1 MKKAV
6 FCLAASLALPA
17 YAVEVAIPQP
27 AAEIIPDNLPR
38 PSLLER
44 LQESSEPLEVSR
56 EELLANP
63 EVLARLLDQAVVAQ
77 DTNMI
82 RALLPVYRDVPDNA
96 RDPQLVR
103 FAEAALAS
111 ADGDGK
117 QAVALYREM
126 IAADPTLVPVRLH
139 LALALMNDH
148 QDDAARDQF
157 QRLRGEELPDDIR
170 VLVDRSL
177 ETLQK
182 RRSWSFSANGYYHHE
197 ANINGA
203 PKERERPWG
212 NGKLTF
218 PEQKS
223 ANGIYLGID
232 AEKRFPLTGNLYAS
246 LNPSVNADYY
256 WDAKEFNDY
265 RFRLGAGG
273 GYQDARLD
281 LSAEPYASRRV
292 YGGKAYSTTYG
303 TVLGASYW
311 VSPKWRFSASADVNR
326 TVHDSRKH
334 LDGNRYFAGVNAL
347 YLYKPTT
354 YFFGGI
360 SAFDSNAN
368 DPSDAFVRYGL
379 SLGWGQDWPH
389 GISSR
394 TNLSY
399 GRRTY
404 DGADFFA
411 IRRKDNEYGV
421 NVALWNRN
429 WHFWGLT
436 PKLNLS
442 WSKTTSNH
450 FYYGKNNANAFI
462 EISRTF

>member
-6 FCLAASLALPA
+6 FCMAASLAWPA
-17 YAVEVAIPQP
+17 WAVEVAIPQP
-27 AAEIIPDNLPR
+27 AAEIIPDNLPKAGLMAR
-38 PSLLER
+38 LE
-44 LQESSEPLEVSR
+44 ESRGPVEVSR

-63 EVLARLLDQAVVAQ
+63 DVLAHLLDQAVVTQ
-77 DTNMI
+77 DTDMV
-82 RALLPVYRDVPDNA
+82 RVLLPLYREVPDGVRDV
-96 RDPQLVR
+96 QLVR
-103 FAEAALAS
+103 FAEAALAA

-126 IAADPTLVPVRLH
+126 IAADPSLQPVRLH

-148 QDDAARDQF
+148 QDDAAHDQL

-170 VLVDRSL
+170 RLVDQSL
-177 ETLQK
+177 QALQK
-182 RRSWSFSANGYYHHE
+182 RRSWSFNANFYYHHE
-197 ANINGA
+197 NNINGA

-223 ANGIYLGID
+223 ANGIYLGVD
-232 AEKRFPLTGNLYAS
+232 AEKRFPLAGNLYAS
-246 LNPSVNADYY
+246 LSPSVNADFY

-273 GYQDARLD
+273 GYQDARLE
-281 LSAEPYASRRV
+281 AGIEPYASRRI
-292 YGGKAYSTTYG
+292 YGDKGYSTTFG
-303 TVLGASYW
+303 AVLSAGYW
-311 VSPKWRFSASADVNR
+311 TSPKWRFSTSLDINR
-326 TVHDSRKH
+326 TEHDDRKH
-334 LDGNRYFAGVNAL
+334 LDGNRYFVGANAL

-354 YFFGGI
+354 YFFGGV

-379 SLGWGQDWPH
+379 SLGWGQEWPA

-394 TNLSY
+394 TNLTY

-404 DGADFFA
+404 DGIDFFG
-411 IRRKDNEYGV
+411 IKRKDHEYGV
-421 NVALWNRN
+421 NVALWNRG

-442 WSKTTSNH
+442 WNKTVSNH
-450 FYYGKNNANAFI
+450 FYYGKNDVNAFI

>member
-6 FCLAASLALPA
+6 FCIAASLVLPA
-17 YAVEVAIPQP
+17 QAVEVAIPQP
-27 AAEIIPDNLPR
+27 AAEIIPDNVPR
-38 PSLLER
+38 PSLMER
-44 LQESSEPLEVSR
+44 LQASDEAIEVSR

-63 EVLARLLDQAVVAQ
+63 EVLARLLDQAVITQ
-77 DTNMI
+77 DTNMV
-82 RALLPVYRDVPDNA
+82 RALLPVYREVPENV
-96 RDPQLVR
+96 RDAQLVR

-111 ADGDGK
+111 ADGNGK

-177 ETLQK
+177 ETLQQ
-182 RRSWSFSANGYYHHE
+182 RRSWTFNANAYYHHE

-223 ANGIYLGID
+223 ANGIYLGVD

-246 LNPSVNADYY
+246 LSPSANVDFY

-281 LSAEPYASRRV
+281 VSAEPYVSRRI
-292 YGGKAYSTTYG
+292 YGDKGYSTTFG
-303 TVLGASYW
+303 STLAASYW
-311 VSPKWRFSASADVNR
+311 TTPKWRLSSSLDINR
-326 TVHDSRKH
+326 TTHDDRKH
-334 LDGNRYFAGVNAL
+334 LDGNRYFVGLNAL
-347 YLYKPTT
+347 YLYRPTT
-354 YFFGGI
+354 YFFGGV

-399 GRRTY
+399 GRRIY
-404 DGADFFA
+404 DGADFFG
-411 IRRKDNEYGV
+411 IERKDNEYGI
-421 NVALWNRN
+421 NLALWNRN

-436 PKLNLS
+436 PKLNMS
-442 WSKTTSNH
+442 WGKTSSNH
-450 FYYGKNNANAFI
+450 FYYDKNDVNAFI